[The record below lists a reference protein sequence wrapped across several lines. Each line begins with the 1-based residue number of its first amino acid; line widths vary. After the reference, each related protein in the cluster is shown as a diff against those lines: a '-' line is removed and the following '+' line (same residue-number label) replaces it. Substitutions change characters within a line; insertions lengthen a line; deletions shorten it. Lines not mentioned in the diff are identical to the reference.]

1 MPVFP
6 KPKFPFSYD
15 VEAERGRLN
24 DHRKAR
30 RIPRRSKDKLLLA
43 TWNIANLGAQE
54 RRSQDR
60 DLLAEIISWFDL
72 VAVQEVR
79 ENFGELFD
87 IHDKLPDS
95 YRVLMSDSA
104 GNNERMAFLYDGR
117 KLQVLEEIGE
127 IAFPPSLYDSIKLKG
142 NPLRFDGFDRTPY
155 LAAFRFAETSFV
167 FVNVHLYYGT
177 AQTPSV
183 NRRQL
188 ETYAVAKWSARRQK
202 SQFSFTRELV
212 TLGDFNMPKSEPG
225 DAIFDALTR
234 LGLEVPL
241 HSTQIASSIASD
253 ANYDQIA
260 FLPGTTQRT
269 FTGKKGVFDFD
280 AVVFPDL
287 WQGGA
292 NRKDFLAY
300 LRYYLSDHR
309 PMWVQLSLA

>member
-1 MPVFP
+1 MPIFP
-6 KPKFPFSYD
+6 KPKFDFEYD
-15 VEAERGRLN
+15 VDAERGRLRA
-24 DHRKAR
+24 HRKQR
-30 RIPRRSKDKLLLA
+30 GIPRRTKDRLLVA
-43 TWNIANLGAQE
+43 TWNIANLGAQQ

-60 DLLAEIISWFDL
+60 ALLAEVIGWFDL

-87 IHDKLPDS
+87 IHQMLPKT
-95 YRVLMSDSA
+95 YRVLMSDAA
-104 GNNERMAFLYDGR
+104 GNNERMAFLFDGR
-117 KLQVLEEIGE
+117 KMDPLEEIGE
-127 IAFPPSLYDSIKLKG
+127 IALPPSEYDSIRLKD

-167 FVNVHLYYGT
+167 FVNVHLFYGT
-177 AQTPSV
+177 AKKAPV

-202 SQFSFTRELV
+202 SPFSFTRELV

-253 ANYDQIA
+253 ANYDQVA
-260 FLPGTTQRT
+260 FLPGTTKRT
-269 FTGKKGVFDFD
+269 FTGAKGVFDFD
-280 AVVFPDL
+280 AAVFPEV

-292 NRKDFLAY
+292 NRKNFLAY

-309 PMWVQLSLA
+309 PMWVQLQA

>member
-6 KPKFPFSYD
+6 KPKFAFDYD
-15 VEAERGRLN
+15 VAAERVRLRA
-24 DHRKAR
+24 HRKKR
-30 RIPRRSKDKLLLA
+30 GIPRRAKDKLLAA

-60 DLLAEIISWFDL
+60 ELLAEIIGWFDL

-87 IHDKLPDS
+87 IHQKLPSS

-117 KLQVLEEIGE
+117 KLEALEEIGE
-127 IAFPPSLYDSIKLKG
+127 IAFPPSEYDTIKLEG
-142 NPLRFDGFDRTPY
+142 NPLSFDGFDRTPY
-155 LAAFRFAETSFV
+155 LAAFRFGESSYV
-167 FVNVHLYYGT
+167 FVNVHLFYGT
-177 AQTPSV
+177 AKPPSV

-188 ETYAVAKWSARRQK
+188 ETYAVARWSARRQK
-202 SQFSFTRELV
+202 SRFAFTRELV

-225 DAIFDALTR
+225 DAIYDALTR

-269 FTGKKGVFDFD
+269 FTGLKGVYDFD
-280 AVVFPDL
+280 TVVFPDL
-287 WQGGA
+287 WQDGA
-292 NRKDFLAY
+292 NRKNFLAY

-309 PMWVQLSLA
+309 PMWVQLRTA

>member
-1 MPVFP
+1 MPIFP
-6 KPKFPFSYD
+6 KPKFEFEYD
-15 VEAERGRLN
+15 VEAERGRLRA
-24 DHRKAR
+24 HRKKR
-30 RIPRRSKDKLLLA
+30 GVPRRTKDRLLVA
-43 TWNIANLGAQE
+43 TWNIANLGAQQ

-60 DLLAEIISWFDL
+60 ALLAEVIGWFDL

-87 IHDKLPDS
+87 IHQMLPKT
-95 YRVLMSDSA
+95 YRVLMSDAA
-104 GNNERMAFLYDGR
+104 GNNERMAFLFDGR
-117 KLQVLEEIGE
+117 KMDPLEEIGE
-127 IAFPPSLYDSIKLKG
+127 IALPPSEYDSIRLKD
-142 NPLRFDGFDRTPY
+142 NPLHFDGFDRTPY
-155 LAAFRFAETSFV
+155 LAAFRFGETSFV
-167 FVNVHLYYGT
+167 FVNVHLFYGT
-177 AQTPSV
+177 AKKASV

-202 SQFSFTRELV
+202 SPFSFTRELV

-253 ANYDQIA
+253 ANYDQVA
-260 FLPGTTQRT
+260 FLPGTTKRT
-269 FTGKKGVFDFD
+269 FTGLKGVFDFD
-280 AVVFPDL
+280 TVVFPEL

-292 NRKDFLAY
+292 NRKNFLAY

-309 PMWVQLSLA
+309 PMWVQLQA

>member
-1 MPVFP
+1 MPIFP
-6 KPKFPFSYD
+6 KPKFEFEYD
-15 VEAERGRLN
+15 VEAERARLRA
-24 DHRKAR
+24 HRKKR
-30 RIPRRSKDKLLLA
+30 GIPRRTKDRLLVA
-43 TWNIANLGAQE
+43 TWNIANLGAQQ

-60 DLLAEIISWFDL
+60 ALLAEVIAWFDL

-87 IHDKLPDS
+87 IHQMLPKT
-95 YRVLMSDSA
+95 YRVLMSDAA
-104 GNNERMAFLYDGR
+104 GNNERMAFLFDGR
-117 KLQVLEEIGE
+117 KMDPLEEIGE
-127 IAFPPSLYDSIKLKG
+127 IALPPSEYDSIRLKD
-142 NPLRFDGFDRTPY
+142 NPLHFDGFDRTPY
-155 LAAFRFAETSFV
+155 LAAFSFGETSFV
-167 FVNVHLYYGT
+167 FVNVHLFYGT
-177 AQTPSV
+177 AKKASV

-202 SQFSFTRELV
+202 SPFSFTRELV

-253 ANYDQIA
+253 ANYDQVA
-260 FLPGTTQRT
+260 FLPGTTKRT
-269 FTGKKGVFDFD
+269 FTGSKGVFDFD
-280 AVVFPDL
+280 TVVFPEL

-292 NRKDFLAY
+292 NRKNFLAY

-309 PMWVQLSLA
+309 PMWVQLQA